1 MYDTNLEKADIDFAT
16 SGDHT
21 VIEAPANGYIAI
33 DHINFL
39 PNSAVT
45 IQLKQGTTN
54 YGGAY
59 YLNNQAFTL
68 ENAMM
73 NYKGVITLL
82 PGEAFVINTDAA
94 VQISGFVRYRVII

>member
-1 MYDTNLEKADIDFAT
+1 
-16 SGDHT
+16 
-21 VIEAPANGYIAI
+21 
-33 DHINFL
+33 
-39 PNSAVT
+39 
-45 IQLKQGTTN
+45 LKQGTTN

-59 YLNNQAFTL
+59 YLGNQAFTL

-94 VQISGFVRYRVII
+94 VQISGFVRYRVIV